1 MSNFEDRELVGSI
14 SKTDVILALAEQS
27 RPLSSTQQA
36 AVSGESSESDGDGS
50 ISG

>member
-1 MSNFEDRELVGSI
+1 MSNFEDRRLVGSI

-36 AVSGESSESDGDGS
+36 AVAEGSSDSGAV
-50 ISG
+50 